1 MNAPAPSRPS
11 ASPYWNERIVSD
23 GRGGVG
29 SGMFQHVHYVE
40 LFGGRLGRARSML
53 LHEHAGE
60 AGFSHVISTGH
71 EIGLEEF
78 RRSTL
83 IFPLTG
89 HLQCSTVARDIEVR
103 AGQALYLPPGQ
114 RRTRTNPAADG
125 PFRAAV
131 LILPE
136 SCQTCA
142 PYGAEAIALKD
153 APDLA
158 AAARLLFTL
167 CAPGTD
173 PVEAGRIVTGARLLV
188 EGAFLCAWP
197 NHRKES
203 RALAPVHALRR
214 AEALLRDRYCEEI
227 TISGIAREAGISLR
241 QMQDLFRRTHGLS
254 PHAYLTRLRL
264 EQAHLHL
271 MGKTPAPSVTEAA
284 LMAGFGHL
292 GRFPQ
297 TYRNRFGRLPS
308 QSRAPQA

>member
-1 MNAPAPSRPS
+1 MNATAPSRPS
-11 ASPYWNERIVSD
+11 ALPWWSVRSVRD
-23 GRGGVG
+23 GRGGVD

-40 LFGGRLGRARSML
+40 LFGGPQARARSKL
-53 LHEHAGE
+53 LHELSGE
-60 AGFSHVISTGH
+60 AGFSHVVSTGH

-78 RRSTL
+78 RCSTL

-89 HLQCSTVARDIEVR
+89 RLMCSTAERDIEAR
-103 AGQALYLPPGQ
+103 AGQALYLPPGR
-114 RRTRTNPAADG
+114 RRTRTIPEADT

-136 SCQTCA
+136 A
-142 PYGAEAIALKD
+142 FLAFGPDRAEAIALKD
-153 APDLA
+153 APDLS
-158 AAARLLFTL
+158 AAARLLSTL
-167 CAPGTD
+167 CAPETD
-173 PVEAGRIVTGARLLV
+173 PVEAGRIVTCARTLV
-188 EGAFLCAWP
+188 EGAFLAAWP
-197 NHRKES
+197 NTKKE
-203 RALAPVHALRR
+203 RLALAPDHAVRR
-214 AEALLRDRYCEEI
+214 AEALLRERSCEEI
-227 TISGIAREAGISLR
+227 TINSIAREAGISLR

-284 LMAGFGHL
+284 LTAGFGHL

-308 QSRAPQA
+308 QSRATQA